1 MNLVQ
6 NTPVI
11 FLPGKTQPFILPL
24 TAGSPYPEQVR
35 IARNQARLNFDTMFA
50 ELPRLKPDYRRPN
63 VKGLLG
69 EIFNENSTFGR
80 SAETGRTTS

>member
-1 MNLVQ
+1 
-6 NTPVI
+6 
-11 FLPGKTQPFILPL
+11 
-24 TAGSPYPEQVR
+24 
-35 IARNQARLNFDTMFA
+35 MFA